1 MTEELVI
8 TYPPPETLDDADF
21 ERMMLT
27 REAYTAMRDGRIAR
41 ERHAPKVGDMAPDFR
56 IMRLAEDGAQ
66 SGDPFQLSETRG
78 RPVALIFGSYT

>member
-27 REAYTAMRDGRIAR
+27 REAYTAMRNARISR

-56 IMRLAEDGAQ
+56 IARLAVDGTHG
-66 SGDPFQLSETRG
+66 GDPFQLSETRG
-78 RPVALIFGSYT
+78 RPVTLIFGSYT

>member
-8 TYPPPETLDDADF
+8 TYPPPESLSEADF

-27 REAYTAMRDGRIAR
+27 REAYTAMRDARIAR
-41 ERHAPKVGDMAPDFR
+41 ERHAPKVGETAPDFQ
-56 IMRLAEDGAQ
+56 IERLGANDARG
-66 SGDPFQLSETRG
+66 GDLLQLSETRG